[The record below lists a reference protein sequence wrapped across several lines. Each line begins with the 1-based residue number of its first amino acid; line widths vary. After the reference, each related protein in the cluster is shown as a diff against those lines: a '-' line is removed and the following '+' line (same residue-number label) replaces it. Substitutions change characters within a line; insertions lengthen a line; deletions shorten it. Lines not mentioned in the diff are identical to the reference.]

1 MIQCR
6 TEHNASYDRNPDV
19 KNFVD
24 MWMEKVV
31 KKGGNKKAK
40 EAAA

>member
-1 MIQCR
+1 
-6 TEHNASYDRNPDV
+6 V

-24 MWMEKVV
+24 MWIEKIV
-31 KKGGNKKAK
+31 KKGGKKKAK

>member
-1 MIQCR
+1 
-6 TEHNASYDRNPDV
+6 V

-31 KKGGNKKAK
+31 KKGGKKKAK